1 MTRRAGRRRSCC
13 DGIVSCPLFFPI
25 QAIRLHSHR
34 FQAGYAFR
42 AHTQAFHQFYCVLD
56 GVVAQRV
63 EGTVHRLRA
72 GEGVWIAPGLEREPR
87 AESQSGQYMVVDFS
101 PPWPE
106 LGAGSGM
113 ACKLDRR
120 ALADARELAA
130 LRAVVTANLRV
141 AILFHRLCLSVLPVK
156 WFDRLPA
163 GDGARAGGPIRAGKA
178 RTVAEELARV
188 ERIEQMMSANT
199 GNPLRLEELAALSG
213 LSRSALGRLFVAHR
227 NESPCARFRTIRL
240 ERARQLLEDGE
251 RSVTEVAMETGF
263 STSQHFAGAF
273 RKKFGRS
280 PSEVLKGTA
289 QSR

>member
-1 MTRRAGRRRSCC
+1 
-13 DGIVSCPLFFPI
+13 VSCPLFFPV

-34 FQAGYAFR
+34 FQAGYSFR
-42 AHTQAFHQFYCVLD
+42 AHTQVFHQFYCVLE
-56 GVVAQRV
+56 GVVTQRV

-87 AESQSGQYMVVDFS
+87 AESRSGHYMVVDFI

-106 LGAGSGM
+106 LGTGSGLF
-113 ACKLDRR
+113 CKLDRR

-130 LRAVVTANLRV
+130 FRAVVTANLRV
-141 AILFHRLCLSVLPVK
+141 AILFHRLCLSVLPVR
-156 WFDRLPA
+156 WFNRLPA
-163 GDGARAGGPIRAGKA
+163 GEDTKAGGPARTGKA

-188 ERIEQMMSANT
+188 ERIEQMMAANT

-213 LSRSALGRLFVAHR
+213 MSRSALGRLFMAHR
-227 NESPCARFRTIRL
+227 KESPCARFRTIRL
-240 ERARQLLEDGE
+240 ERAKQLLEDGD

-289 QSR
+289 KIR